1 MCSLELPPGSLKGR
15 RGGREA
21 DQPLQMP
28 RAPTGREV
36 EGPGTCSFSHPV
48 FTECTLVV
56 DHAAETSVL
65 ADLTC
70 LGVRGRPW
78 STSHHAGITHGPGA
92 RGPSPQSLWSYGTKL
107 QMKLTSWGS
116 SGAKDLLCCVW
127 TVLCRGVGI

>member
-1 MCSLELPPGSLKGR
+1 
-15 RGGREA
+15 
-21 DQPLQMP
+21 MP

-70 LGVRGRPW
+70 LGVRGETVVYQSPRW
-78 STSHHAGITHGPGA
+78 DHTRA
-92 RGPSPQSLWSYGTKL
+92 RCTWPQPSEPLVLRDEAPDEADVMGVLWSKGFAL
-107 QMKLTSWGS
+107 LRLDCALPRCG
-116 SGAKDLLCCVW
+116 DLEW
-127 TVLCRGVGI
+127 S